1 MLNDDAG
8 YKRLFSL
15 AAVYN
20 LALGLVFLLLFS
32 RIVTSLHM
40 AVPPPQNAV
49 FHQMA
54 ILLAMVF
61 GIGYYVLSRD
71 LYRQRGIVV
80 LGIIAKTI
88 VFLLFLYHVLFS
100 GLHLLL
106 FMVGVADL
114 IFALLFCKYIRFV
127 RIRTAVEAR

>member
-8 YKRLFSL
+8 YKRLFLL
-15 AAVYN
+15 AAAYN

-32 RIVTSLHM
+32 QIVTFLHM
-40 AVPPPQNAV
+40 AVPPPQSAV

-61 GIGYYVLSRD
+61 GIGYYMVSRD
-71 LYRQRGIVV
+71 LYGQRGIVV
-80 LGIIAKTI
+80 LGIIAKTT

-106 FMVGVADL
+106 FIIGVGDL
-114 IFALLFCKYIRFV
+114 IFALLFYKYIRLV
-127 RIRTAVEAR
+127 RIRASAGAR